1 MSPDDT
7 SRAAG
12 ESAARFADPDRRYRL
27 DEPVATGGM
36 GEVWQATDTR
46 LDRSVAVKLLKKELA
61 GDPTFRKRFA
71 TEARNAASLHHPHIA
86 SVFDFGDGTQRGEDD
101 VDGSSL
107 PPWLVME
114 FVRGKPLSELLGGGA
129 LDASQT
135 RGIVADVAD
144 GLGAAHAV
152 GIVHRDMKPAN
163 LIVTP
168 DRRVKITDFG
178 ISRAVDSAAVTQTG
192 EVLGT
197 PHYLSPE
204 QASGEQATARSDVY
218 ALGVVLHE
226 CLAGKRPFDEGSAVQ
241 TALAHLRQEPPPLPD
256 DVPSE
261 LAAVV
266 TRAMSKDPD
275 ERYADGKELASALRG
290 ANLGSAPLGAAA
302 AGDGSSTTKV
312 MPGLGKAAAGAAGLA
327 AGAAGAAAAKGGGR
341 DGSASGQGSGR
352 GSGGPGARPGAAGGA
367 RRPGNAP
374 PAQSRPGWVPVAW
387 AVGLIVLL
395 LIVAVSILG
404 TQGADR
410 QPVGLDP
417 QDQVDSSAAEPTP
430 EPAPEETQAEPT
442 EDPTVT
448 VDASDY
454 IGRDEKDA
462 ESDLKDLGLDV
473 DKEKVAND
481 GSAEE
486 KTVADVSPTGEVPE
500 GSTVTLFVYDKPEE
514 PAPVEEAPAED
525 APGNSEDAPGQEKKD

>member
-7 SRAAG
+7 TD
-12 ESAARFADPDRRYRL
+12 ARFADPERRYRL

-46 LDRSVAVKLLKKELA
+46 LDRAVAVKLLKKELA

-71 TEARNAASLHHPHIA
+71 TEARNAASLHHPNIA
-86 SVFDFGDGTQRGEDD
+86 SVFDFGDGTENP
-101 VDGSSL
+101 DGPGGGAGGASL

-135 RGIVADVAD
+135 RSIVADVAD
-144 GLGAAHAV
+144 GLGAAHAD

-226 CLAGKRPFDEGSAVQ
+226 CLAGARPFDEGSAVQ
-241 TALAHLRQEPPPLPD
+241 TALAHLRKEPPPLPD
-256 DVPSE
+256 DVPSD

-266 TRAMSKDPD
+266 TRAMSKDPA
-275 ERYADGKELASALRG
+275 ERYADGKALAAALRG
-290 ANLGSAPLGAAA
+290 VNLGSAPIGAAA
-302 AGDGSSTTKV
+302 GGDGSSTTKV
-312 MPGLGKAAAGAAGLA
+312 MPGLGKAAA
-327 AGAAGAAAAKGGGR
+327 AGAAGAALGAGAASAKPAGAAAPGR
-341 DGSASGQGSGR
+341 SQGASRPAASGQRSQARGASGSQPRNQPRSQGK
-352 GSGGPGARPGAAGGA
+352 
-367 RRPGNAP
+367 
-374 PAQSRPGWVPVAW
+374 PGWVPIAW
-387 AVGLIVLL
+387 AIGLILLL
-395 LIVAVSILG
+395 LIVALSILG

-410 QPVGLDP
+410 EPVGLSPQEQTDP
-417 QDQVDSSAAEPTP
+417 TATEQATEPTQEP
-430 EPAPEETQAEPT
+430 TQEPAPEDT
-442 EDPTVT
+442 TVT
-448 VDASDY
+448 VNASDY
-454 IGRDEKDA
+454 VGRDEKDA
-462 ESDLKDLGLDV
+462 EDDLKDLGLEV
-473 DKEKVAND
+473 DKETIPND

-486 KTVADVSPTGEVPE
+486 KTVADVSPTGEVEE
-500 GSTVTLFVYDKPEE
+500 GSTVTLFVYDKPEP
-514 PAPVEEAPAED
+514 PAEED